1 MCALYEFVTYIDTRV
16 PVHIAEK
23 SGENYMGRGR
33 GGGGGGGG
41 VEGELCT
48 SDTLNFGDTRS

>member
-23 SGENYMGRGR
+23 SGENYMGVGE
-33 GGGGGGGG
+33 GGGGGGDGEG
-41 VEGELCT
+41 VHQ
-48 SDTLNFGDTRS
+48 TR